1 MAASY
6 IDISGNASRV
16 AGMTRSAIDQAR
28 DLQENTAKI
37 KRIFDTML
45 DDPDTTLDISFVTLG
60 GYLGLTSAKA
70 KKVYN
75 LLVNFQAVIEK
86 PNYYEFIDK
95 LG

>member
-16 AGMTRSAIDQAR
+16 AGMTRSAIDQGR
-28 DLQENTAKI
+28 DLQENIAKI
-37 KRIFDTML
+37 KRIMDTTL
-45 DDPDTTLDISFVTLG
+45 DDPDTTLDTSFVTLG
-60 GYLGLTSAKA
+60 GLLGISSAKA